1 MAITKHVYQI
11 YIKATPEQVWEA
23 IVEPSWTRRYF
34 HTTAFDSPPAK
45 GEPYRTTMA
54 DGRPAV
60 DGIIEEL
67 DPPRWLVMTWHVLY
81 DAAMSEEPPSRVE
94 WIVEPVGDGLTRL
107 RLEHGDLAR
116 SPLTWANVKDGW
128 VYVLDGLKTVIET
141 GESLPPMTAEFAPIE
156 DAAGEW
162 HRAQGIECNNS
173 TWEMIEAE
181 RTPENDE
188 EMLRRAYAAAYHWA
202 RAVRRGPAND
212 ARAAWLLAK
221 VQLLAG
227 QPELS
232 LRYADRC
239 MALCQ
244 EHGLADFDLAYAH
257 EARARALKALGD
269 DIAAAQS
276 WGMAKSVPIADPED
290 QAILDADLAVA
301 AAGRENFGS
310 SRA

>member
-11 YIKATPEQVWEA
+11 FIKATPQQVWDA
-23 IVEPSWTRRYF
+23 IIEPSWTRRYF
-34 HTTAFDSPPAK
+34 HDTAFDSPPVK
-45 GEPYRTTMA
+45 GEPYRTTIS
-54 DGRPAV
+54 DGRPAI
-60 DGIIEEL
+60 DGVIEEL
-67 DPPRWLVMTWHVLY
+67 DPPHRLVMTWHVLY
-81 DAAMSEEPPSRVE
+81 DAAMAEEPPSRVE
-94 WIVEPVGDGLTRL
+94 WIVEPVGDSVTRL

-128 VYVLDGLKTVIET
+128 EYVLDGLKTVIET
-141 GESLPPMTAEFAPIE
+141 GESLPPMTATLATID

-162 HRAQGIECNNS
+162 HRAQAIECNNS

-181 RTPENDE
+181 RTPANDE
-188 EMLRRAYAAAYHWA
+188 EMLRRAYASTYHWA
-202 RAVRRGPAND
+202 RAVRRGPANE
-212 ARAAWLLAK
+212 ARGAWLLAK

-232 LRYADRC
+232 LRYADQC
-239 MALCQ
+239 MAVCQ

-257 EARARALKALGD
+257 EARARALRALGD

-276 WGMAKSVPIADPED
+276 WEMAKSVPIADAED

-301 AAGRENFGS
+301 L
-310 SRA
+310 

>member
-11 YIKATPEQVWEA
+11 FIKATPEVVWEA

-34 HTTAFDSPPAK
+34 HGTSFDSPPVK
-45 GEPYRTTMA
+45 GEPYRTTIA

-60 DGIIEEL
+60 DGVIEEL
-67 DPPRWLVMTWHVLY
+67 DPPNRMVMTWHVLY

-94 WIVEPVGDGLTRL
+94 WIVEPMGEGLTRL
-107 RLEHGDLAR
+107 RLEHGDLAL

-141 GESLPPMTAEFAPIE
+141 GESLPALTAELQSIE
-156 DAAGEW
+156 DTDGEW

-173 TWEMIEAE
+173 TWEMIGAD

-188 EMLRRAYAAAYHWA
+188 EMLRRAYASTYHWA
-202 RAVRRGPAND
+202 RAARRVPAND
-212 ARAAWLLAK
+212 ARGAWLLAK
-221 VQLLAG
+221 VQLLVG
-227 QPELS
+227 QPQLS

-239 MALCQ
+239 LEVCKQ
-244 EHGLADFDLAYAH
+244 FGLADFDLAYAY

-269 DIAAAQS
+269 DIAAGES
-276 WGMAKSVPIADPED
+276 WDLAKSVPIANAED
-290 QAILDADLAVA
+290 QAILDSDLAVA
-301 AAGRENFGS
+301 L
-310 SRA
+310 

>member
-1 MAITKHVYQI
+1 MAITKHVYQT

-34 HTTAFDSPPAK
+34 HSTAFDSPPTK

-60 DGIIEEL
+60 DGVIEEV
-67 DPPRWLVMTWHVLY
+67 DPPNRLVMTWHVLY

-94 WIVEPVGDGLTRL
+94 WIVEPVGEGLTRL

-141 GESLPPMTAEFAPIE
+141 GESLPPMTSELTPIE

-181 RTPENDE
+181 RTRENDE
-188 EMLRRAYAAAYHWA
+188 EMLRRAYASTYHWA
-202 RAVRRGPAND
+202 RAARRTPAND
-212 ARAAWLLAK
+212 ARGAWLLAK

-232 LRYADRC
+232 LRYADAC
-239 MALCQ
+239 MLLCR
-244 EHGLADFDLAYAH
+244 EHGLDDFDLAYAH
-257 EARARALKALGD
+257 EARARALKGLGD
-269 DIAAAQS
+269 EAAAAES
-276 WGMAKSVPIADPED
+276 WEMAKSVPIADPED
-290 QAILDADLAVA
+290 QAILDGDLAV
-301 AAGRENFGS
+301 GP
-310 SRA
+310 

>member
-11 YIKATPEQVWEA
+11 FIKATPQQVWDA

-34 HTTAFDSPPAK
+34 HGSAFDSPPVK
-45 GEPYRTTMA
+45 GQPYRTTIGE
-54 DGRPAV
+54 GRPAI
-60 DGIIEEL
+60 DGVIEEV
-67 DPPRWLVMTWHVLY
+67 DPPHRLIMTWHTLY

-128 VYVLDGLKTVIET
+128 VYVLDGLKTVVET
-141 GESLPPMTAEFAPIE
+141 GESLPPLTAPLPPIE

-173 TWEMIEAE
+173 AWEMIEAE
-181 RTPENDE
+181 RTSDNDE
-188 EMLRRAYAAAYHWA
+188 EMLRRAYASAYHWA
-202 RAVRRGPAND
+202 RAVRCGPAND
-212 ARAAWLLAK
+212 ARGAWLLSK
-221 VQLLAG
+221 VQLLVG

-239 MALCQ
+239 MAVCL

-269 DIAAAQS
+269 DVAAAQS
-276 WGMAKSVPIADPED
+276 WDMARAVPNADAED

-301 AAGRENFGS
+301 L
-310 SRA
+310 

>member
-11 YIKATPEQVWEA
+11 FIKATPEAVWEA
-23 IVEPSWTRRYF
+23 IVDPSWTRRYF
-34 HTTAFDSPPAK
+34 HGTSFDSPPVK
-45 GEPYRTTMA
+45 GEPYRTTIA

-60 DGIIEEL
+60 DGVIEEL
-67 DPPRWLVMTWHVLY
+67 DPPNRLVMTWHVLY

-94 WIVEPVGDGLTRL
+94 WIVDQMGEGLTRL
-107 RLEHGDLAR
+107 RLEHGDLAL

-141 GESLPPMTAEFAPIE
+141 GESLPALTAELQPIE
-156 DAAGEW
+156 DTDGEW
-162 HRAQGIECNNS
+162 HRALGIECNNS

-188 EMLRRAYAAAYHWA
+188 EMLRRAYASTYHWA
-202 RAVRRGPAND
+202 RAARRVPANE
-212 ARAAWLLAK
+212 ARGAWLLAK

-227 QPELS
+227 QPQLS

-239 MALCQ
+239 LEVCKQ
-244 EHGLADFDLAYAH
+244 YGLADFDLAYAY
-257 EARARALKALGD
+257 EARARAMKALGD
-269 DIAAAQS
+269 DIAAGES
-276 WGMAKSVPIADPED
+276 WDLAKSVPIANAED

-301 AAGRENFGS
+301 L
-310 SRA
+310 

>member
-34 HTTAFDSPPAK
+34 HGTAFDSPPVK
-45 GEPYRTTMA
+45 GQPYRTTIV

-60 DGIIEEL
+60 DGVIEEL
-67 DPPRWLVMTWHVLY
+67 DPPNRLVMTWHVLY
-81 DAAMSEEPPSRVE
+81 DAAMSEEPASRVE
-94 WIVEPVGDGLTRL
+94 WIVERAGDDLTRL
-107 RLEHGDLAR
+107 RLEHGDLAG

-128 VYVLDGLKTVIET
+128 VYVLDGLKTLIET
-141 GESLPPMTAEFAPIE
+141 GEPLPPLAITIAPVD

-162 HRAQGIECNNS
+162 HRSQGIECNNS

-188 EMLRRAYAAAYHWA
+188 EMLRRAYASTYHWA
-202 RAVRRGPAND
+202 RAVRRVPANE
-212 ARAAWLLAK
+212 ARGAWLLAK
-221 VQLLAG
+221 VQLLVG

-239 MALCQ
+239 MTICQ
-244 EHGLADFDLAYAH
+244 EHGLADFDLAYAY

-269 DIAAAQS
+269 DEAAGQA
-276 WGMAKSVPIADPED
+276 WEMAKSVPIADAED
-290 QAILDADLAVA
+290 RAILDADLAV
-301 AAGRENFGS
+301 S
-310 SRA
+310 L

>member
-11 YIKATPEQVWEA
+11 FIKASPDEVWEA

-34 HTTAFDSPPAK
+34 HGTAFDSPPVK
-45 GEPYRTTMA
+45 GEPYRTTIA

-60 DGIIEEL
+60 DGVIEEL
-67 DPPRWLVMTWHVLY
+67 DAPNRLVMTWHVLY

-94 WIVEPVGDGLTRL
+94 WIVEPMGEGLTRL

-116 SPLTWANVKDGW
+116 SPLTWASVKYGW
-128 VYVLDGLKTVIET
+128 EYVLDGLKTVIET
-141 GESLPPMTAEFAPIE
+141 GESLPPLSAELTPID

-173 TWEMIEAE
+173 TWEMVEAE
-181 RTPENDE
+181 RTPDHDE
-188 EMLRRAYAAAYHWA
+188 EMLRRAYASTYHWA
-202 RAVRRGPAND
+202 RAARRTPANE
-212 ARAAWLLAK
+212 ARGAWLLAK

-227 QPELS
+227 QPQLS

-239 MALCQ
+239 LELCNQ
-244 EHGLADFDLAYAH
+244 HGLVDFDLAYAH
-257 EARARALKALGD
+257 EARARALKTLGD
-269 DIAAAQS
+269 DIAAGES
-276 WGMAKSVPIADPED
+276 WELAKSVPIADAED

-301 AAGRENFGS
+301 L
-310 SRA
+310 

>member
-11 YIKATPEQVWEA
+11 FIKASPQQVWDA

-34 HTTAFDSPPAK
+34 HGTSFDSPPAK
-45 GEPYRTTMA
+45 GQPYRTSMGEGQPA
-54 DGRPAV
+54 IDGV
-60 DGIIEEL
+60 IEEL
-67 DPPRWLVMTWHVLY
+67 DPPNRLVMTWHVLY
-81 DAAMSEEPPSRVE
+81 DAALAEEPPGRVE
-94 WIVEPVGDGLTRL
+94 WIVEPMGDGLTRL

-116 SPLTWANVKDGW
+116 SPLTWADVKDGW
-128 VYVLDGLKTVIET
+128 EYVLDGLKTVLET
-141 GESLPPMTAEFAPIE
+141 GESLPPMTGDLTPIE

-162 HRAQGIECNNS
+162 HRAQAIECNNS

-181 RTPENDE
+181 RTPANDE
-188 EMLRRAYAAAYHWA
+188 EMLRRAYASSYHWA
-202 RAVRRGPAND
+202 RAVRRVPAND

-221 VQLLAG
+221 VQLLVG

-232 LRYADRC
+232 LRYADQC
-239 MALCQ
+239 MAVCE

-276 WGMAKSVPIADPED
+276 WEAAKSVPIADAED

-301 AAGRENFGS
+301 L
-310 SRA
+310 